1 VIEHL
6 AVTTVP
12 DGRNRYLDTLRAVA
26 LVRVVSYHA
35 TDAGWLSVVFRRW
48 A

>member
-26 LVRVVSYHA
+26 LVRVV
-35 TDAGWLSVVFRRW
+35 T
-48 A
+48 